1 MLTSDRKLTFVSV
14 VAIIFY
20 YYEWI
25 LFTWVLSAGRAVKE
39 IGFAVRENIANSKKG
54 IKYEGMHMNTFT
66 LVHESI
72 EHAALRSLDQFLS
85 TALDKACAFLDSPIG
100 FYHFVESDQETPS
113 LQQWSARTLKKF
125 CRAEG
130 EGLHHGIDWAGVRV
144 DCVRER
150 KPVIHIRYIFF
161 LKCDLTTARSAF
173 QCPFHLSTF
182 TASIGIAS
190 TYSLLSFVKS
200 YLIWLSANFTRGR
213 KHIV

>member
-1 MLTSDRKLTFVSV
+1 MTSALPTHASRSIIMLTSDRKLTFVSV

-66 LVHESI
+66 LVHQLI

-113 LQQWSARTLKKF
+113 LQQWSARTLRSSAVP
-125 CRAEG
+125 RARAC
-130 EGLHHGIDWAGVRV
+130 I
-144 DCVRER
+144 
-150 KPVIHIRYIFF
+150 
-161 LKCDLTTARSAF
+161 
-173 QCPFHLSTF
+173 
-182 TASIGIAS
+182 TASIGPAS
-190 TYSLLSFVKS
+190 GWTAY
-200 YLIWLSANFTRGR
+200 GR
-213 KHIV
+213 ESR